1 MDLMARLFGMADGGT
16 PGPTA
21 DYWYRPVGTMTDA
34 GVRIDADA
42 AKKISAWFRGREIL
56 SNMLA
61 MLPMQVMELL
71 PEDGGSQPARDHA
84 LYDVLHGQPNDFQDS
99 FEWRREH
106 MYDLIDFGWAYD
118 WILPGARG
126 FADQLVP
133 IDPRLVT
140 PKPTYRRLANGAV
153 VQGRWL
159 FEVKD
164 PQTSAKTTFTQDDIF
179 YRRSA
184 SGKGILEHARGSLG
198 TATATES
205 YAATVFS
212 KGVLNGGVIENPGL
226 LNADAARR
234 MALSFVTAARE
245 WHMPKVLEQGS
256 KWVES
261 KMSPED
267 AQMLASRQFTVDD
280 IARWLGVPRMMLENS
295 DPSYGN
301 GEQFTQ
307 NFLDINMG
315 GWLMLWESASN
326 TQLIV
331 EPDQYFVRL
340 NRKAIVRSNFKDLVD
355 GHVALVNAGI
365 ESVDEARAVEDMPKR
380 GGKADEL
387 REPQNIT
394 GKPAAPPPE
403 PVSDAP
409 PQPDASAAF
418 GASAKAEAIAQASA
432 ARVLRKEVT
441 FVQKSAV
448 RHAANADA
456 FATEI
461 AEFYAKHV
469 ALVADTLQMATA
481 DAETYCA
488 GQAHQILNGEWVQAL
503 ALWQTEAYAA
513 GLAAIAL
520 EEVAA

>member
-1 MDLMARLFGMADGGT
+1 MNLMARLFGMADGGT

-21 DYWYRPVGTMTDA
+21 DYWYQPVGTMTAA
-34 GVRIDADA
+34 GVAVDAET

-61 MLPMQVMELL
+61 MLPLQVMERL
-71 PEDGGSQPARDHA
+71 PEDGGSQPARDHE
-84 LYDVLHGQPNDFQDS
+84 LYDVLHDQPNEFQDS

-118 WILPGARG
+118 WILPGPRG

-140 PKPTYRRLANGAV
+140 PRATYRRLANGAV

-159 FEVKD
+159 FDVRD
-164 PQTSAKTTFTQDDIF
+164 PQSGQKATFTQDDIF

-184 SGKGILEHARGSLG
+184 SGKGILDHARGSLG
-198 TATATES
+198 TASATEM
-205 YAATVFS
+205 YAANVFS
-212 KGVLNGGVIENPGL
+212 RGALNAGVIENPGV
-226 LNADAARR
+226 LNPEAARR
-234 MALSFVTAARE
+234 MAQSFVTSARD
-245 WHMPKVLEQGS
+245 WHLPKVLEQGS
-256 KWVES
+256 KWIQT
-261 KMSPED
+261 KMTPED

-295 DPSYGN
+295 DPSFGN

-315 GWLMLWESASN
+315 GWLMLWESAAN
-326 TQLIV
+326 TQLILDPQ
-331 EPDQYFVRL
+331 EYFVRL

-394 GKPAAPPPE
+394 GKPMVPSSADAPE
-403 PVSDAP
+403 P
-409 PQPDASAAF
+409 PQDGTP
-418 GASAKAEAIAQASA
+418 KATAIAQASA
-432 ARVLRKEVT
+432 ARLLRKEVAA
-441 FVQKSAV
+441 VQKAAV
-448 RHAANADA
+448 RHAADADA
-456 FATEI
+456 FAVAVTD
-461 AEFYAKHV
+461 FYGKHA
-469 ALVADTLQMATA
+469 ALVTETMQMNAGEA
-481 DAETYCA
+481 QAYCA
-488 GQAHQILNGEWVQAL
+488 GQAHQIISGDWLQAL
-503 ALWQTEAYAA
+503 ALWQTDAYAA
-513 GLAAIAL
+513 GFAAIAL
-520 EEVAA
+520 DAEAA

>member
-1 MDLMARLFGMADGGT
+1 MDLMARLFSGPTEGGY
-16 PGPTA
+16 PGPA
-21 DYWYRPVGTMTDA
+21 DDYWYRPVGTMTDA

-61 MLPMQVMELL
+61 MLPMQVMERL

-84 LYDVLHGQPNDFQDS
+84 LYDVLHDQPNDFQDS

-106 MYDLIDFGWAYD
+106 MYDLIDYGWAYD

-140 PKPTYRRLANGAV
+140 PKPTYRRLPNGAV

-164 PQTSAKTTFTQDDIF
+164 PQTSTKTTFTQDDIF

-198 TATATES
+198 TASATES

-212 KGVLNGGVIENPGL
+212 KGVLNGGVIENPGVL
-226 LNADAARR
+226 DPEAARR
-234 MALSFVTAARE
+234 MAVSFVTASRE

-295 DPSYGN
+295 DPSFGN

-331 EPDQYFVRL
+331 EPAQFFVRL
-340 NRKAIVRSNFKDLVD
+340 NRKAIVRSNFKDLVE
-355 GHVALVNAGI
+355 GHVLLVNAGI

-387 REPQNIT
+387 RDPQNIT
-394 GKPAAPPPE
+394 GKPAVPTAAPADAAKPPI
-403 PVSDAP
+403 
-409 PQPDASAAF
+409 PQ
-418 GASAKAEAIAQASA
+418 KAEAIAQASA

-503 ALWQTEAYAA
+503 ALWQTDAYAA